1 AHAMHFLGLDYVDG
15 TCLQDVVSKF
25 GPMDILRATHYIRQA
40 AQGLQHAH
48 EAGLIHR
55 DIKPANLILDRSGTL
70 KILDMGVA
78 LFSQDDDE
86 ILTKGPLGT
95 ADYLAPEQA
104 RDSHNVD
111 FRVDIYSLG
120 ATFYNL
126 LSGQVPFGEAKS
138 VSQKLIYLQTREP
151 KPIRDLRPEVPE
163 KLAAILDRMMA
174 KDPKKR

>member
-1 AHAMHFLGLDYVDG
+1 M
-15 TCLQDVVSKF
+15 CC
-25 GPMDILRATHYIRQA
+25 GPAITSARRPKDCST
-40 AQGLQHAH
+40 
-48 EAGLIHR
+48 
-55 DIKPANLILDRSGTL
+55 PT
-70 KILDMGVA
+70 
-78 LFSQDDDE
+78 
-86 ILTKGPLGT
+86 GPLGT

-151 KPIRDLRPEVPE
+151 KAIRELRPEVPE
-163 KLAAILDRMMA
+163 KLAAILERMMA
-174 KDPKKR
+174 KDPKKRYQALTEVIKD

>member
-1 AHAMHFLGLDYVDG
+1 
-15 TCLQDVVSKF
+15 
-25 GPMDILRATHYIRQA
+25 
-40 AQGLQHAH
+40 
-48 EAGLIHR
+48 
-55 DIKPANLILDRSGTL
+55 
-70 KILDMGVA
+70 MGVA

-120 ATFYNL
+120 ATFYTL
-126 LSGQVPFGEAKS
+126 LTGQVPFGEAKS
-138 VSQKLIYLQTREP
+138 AAQKLIYLQNREP
-151 KPIRDLRPEVPE
+151 KPLRDLRPDVPE
-163 KLAAILDRMMA
+163 KLAAIVEKLMA